1 MDQDMIVLARI
12 KLLSANR
19 RVVRGA
25 EGLWIYRLLTQVEPQ
40 TYGSKLAY
48 VLVEASASPLLREL
62 PERRLALLDEA
73 VEVAKALDTS
83 NPYRAKMLARALA
96 AREREAEDQEAEDR
110 AAEDRAAEDREAEDR
125 EAGPLASELS
135 VTSVAS

>member
-1 MDQDMIVLARI
+1 MDQDMVVLARV

-25 EGLWIYRLLTQVEPQ
+25 EGLWIYRLLTQVEPE

-48 VLVEASASPLLREL
+48 VLVELSASPLLREL

-83 NPYRAKMLARALA
+83 NPYRAKMLARVLA
-96 AREREAEDQEAEDR
+96 ARERELRGRPAEPP
-110 AAEDRAAEDREAEDR
+110 AAE
-125 EAGPLASELS
+125 GPLPSSEQS
-135 VTSVAS
+135 GI

>member
-1 MDQDMIVLARI
+1 MDQDMVVLARVR
-12 KLLSANR
+12 LLSANR

-25 EGLWIYRLLTQVEPQ
+25 EGLWIYRLLTQVEPE

-48 VLVEASASPLLREL
+48 VLIEASASPLVREL

-83 NPYRAKMLARALA
+83 NPYRAKMLGWALA
-96 AREREAEDQEAEDR
+96 ARERELKGRSAESR
-110 AAEDRAAEDREAEDR
+110 
-125 EAGPLASELS
+125 ASEGREQQTALQEEPRER
-135 VTSVAS
+135 A